1 MEEVTTNVLDEKA
14 KQLYGGRIAKP
25 LQADESEV
33 ELEKVAREFL
43 DKVKPIVELRTKIKE
58 TNTEIATLLREVV
71 ARLDSLSDLK
81 VRNAE
86 KEAEVLDLLTK
97 ELNR

>member
-1 MEEVTTNVLDEKA
+1 MTEQHPSLKVDK
-14 KQLYGGRIAKP
+14 
-25 LQADESEV
+25 SEA

-43 DKVKPIVELRTKIKE
+43 EKVRPVVELRTAIKE
-58 TNTEIATLLREVV
+58 TNTEIAALLREVV
-71 ARLDSLSDLK
+71 AKLDSLSELK

>member
-1 MEEVTTNVLDEKA
+1 MTEQHPSLKVDK
-14 KQLYGGRIAKP
+14 
-25 LQADESEV
+25 SEA

-43 DKVKPIVELRTKIKE
+43 EKIRPIVELRTAIKE
-58 TNTEIATLLREVV
+58 TNTEIAALLREVV
-71 ARLDSLSDLK
+71 AKLDSLSELK